1 MLKTFFG
8 NNDTIQTVVTF
19 KRERG
24 GGGGNIYSSCIKV
37 KKYVKAFKMLQKI
50 TIELIT

>member
-19 KRERG
+19 KRER